1 MTNPRQAGRL
11 GRLVATRPDDDMDH
25 APRPRGRPR
34 SAETDEAILGAAWD
48 ILAEGR
54 YDRLTFE
61 AVADRAGCS
70 RPTLYRRFRNRV
82 ELVRAMVDPFR
93 QSMTPQVRDDADARV
108 ALLEYLQSWVDYL
121 GSGGGE
127 VIMALWQARRE
138 DPEMS
143 AMLDD
148 IYARGRGP
156 HIALLRRFCTP
167 GVADTALVVLVD
179 AMLGGILFRCV
190 HCQGSI
196 SRDELQLLADQAIA
210 AASRLAA

>member
-1 MTNPRQAGRL
+1 MTNTRQAGRL
-11 GRLVATRPDDDMDH
+11 GRLVATRPDDGMDH

-48 ILAEGR
+48 ILSEGR

-93 QSMTPQVRDDADARV
+93 QSMATPSCDDADAHV
-108 ALLEYLQSWVDYL
+108 TLIEYLQSWVDHL
-121 GSGGGE
+121 GNGGAE

-143 AMLDD
+143 AMLDQ
-148 IYARGRGP
+148 IYAHGRRP
-156 HIALLRRFCTP
+156 HIEVLRRCCAPEVQEEAF
-167 GVADTALVVLVD
+167 VVLVD
-179 AMLGGILFRCV
+179 AMLGGIMFRCV
-190 HCQGSI
+190 HCQGTI
-196 SRDELQLLADQAIA
+196 SREELRLLADQAIA